1 MNSTPKS
8 VSNFWS
14 AVFLCQN
21 ILRKPRRKLFT
32 YLNILDMYN
41 GEIACYKYQYS
52 LYQHWHY
59 LCWIKPFKKEAYKT
73 QVKDDN
79 DNNNTNIQYIKKY

>member
-1 MNSTPKS
+1 
-8 VSNFWS
+8 
-14 AVFLCQN
+14 
-21 ILRKPRRKLFT
+21 
-32 YLNILDMYN
+32 MYN